1 MSPFLRSSALAAW
14 LLSTLAGCGPRQEV
28 ALEQMKY
35 DTRVLATSRSGSE
48 LEGHKLYAQKCSVCH
63 VGNAGETP
71 FGGWMN
77 RQRIQLIGKDVA
89 RERIMNGTPQM
100 PGWKYTLTPAQLDR
114 ILAYI
119 QTVTTTKVVV
129 PPPEARKDLSER

>member
-1 MSPFLRSSALAAW
+1 MER
-14 LLSTLAGCGPRQEV
+14 V
-28 ALEQMKY
+28 KY

-77 RQRIQLIGKDVA
+77 RQRIQVIGKDLA
-89 RERIMNGTPQM
+89 RERIMNGTPLM
-100 PGWKYTLTPAQLDR
+100 PGWKYTLTPTQVDK

-129 PPPEARKDLSER
+129 PPPGTRKDMSER